1 MNLLKKTQILIVD
14 DYPTNIKV
22 LSDLLI
28 EYGFEVLIA
37 RDGENAL
44 QKLQRITPDMI
55 LLDVLMPGIDG
66 FETCRRLKAQ
76 SSTCDIPVIFMTA
89 LADPVDKIKGL
100 TLGAVDYITK
110 PFQQDEVLAR
120 VNSHLKLR
128 HLTRQLEEQNARLQE
143 EIRSRQIAESALR
156 FSEEKFAKAFRSNPG
171 AMMILTLDRAEVIDT
186 NLNFC
191 KILDLPPGSVVGR
204 AFEQLQQLSQPQ
216 CDRFLE
222 TLRQQ
227 GKIVDETYWLHT
239 LSGQTRCLSLSA
251 EVVHVR
257 ELPCI
262 LVMAVDISVAQQAAA
277 ALEAAKAAAELAS
290 QAKSQ
295 FLAHISHELR
305 TPLNTILGYAQ
316 LMNRGSYLDADQQA
330 NLEAISRS
338 SDYLLTLI
346 NDVLEMAKIESN
358 QLSLNESRFD
368 LYQMLAGLSEMLMP
382 KAHAKQLSLTVS
394 RSPEVPQFICS
405 DETKLRQVLLNLL
418 GNAVKFTQA
427 GQVMLQVERTEV
439 NVLSDRAVN
448 LPLPAE
454 RLGLRFTV
462 SDTGVGISPDEFD
475 LLFTPFGQTEA
486 GRQSQ
491 EGTGLGLTI
500 SQRFV
505 QLLGGE
511 IEVNSRLGVGS
522 VFSFEIAVL
531 SAPAQATTSIAAQRV
546 LRLADGQPVYRLLV
560 VDDQTVN
567 RQLLVKLFASAG
579 FEVREAASGNEAVS
593 LARSWQPH
601 LIWMDIRMPET
612 DGCAATQQI
621 RQAQAEAAIAGLR
634 PKIIAL
640 TANAFEEEKATALAA
655 GCDDFVLKPIQ
666 EATLFEKMAQ
676 HLGVRYLY
684 GQPLQPPPVNL
695 PIPTLP
701 SSQPLA
707 ATVRQTLWEIVD
719 GDEAFLVD
727 YLKAHLEDMPQLL
740 ASLEQ
745 AFAQQD
751 TAGVVL
757 AAHTLKGTGLTFGA
771 NRLSALCLDIE
782 QQAKLDAKA
791 VGQLATQRRQ
801 LAEEVEKLTAAVEL
815 ELETLGHPQLQ
826 QP

>member
-1 MNLLKKTQILIVD
+1 MNPFKKTQILIVD

-22 LSDLLI
+22 LSDLLL

-76 SSTCDIPVIFMTA
+76 ASTWDIPVIFMTA
-89 LADPVDKIKGL
+89 LADPIDKIKGL

-128 HLTRQLEEQNARLQE
+128 HLTKQLEEQNARLQE
-143 EIRSRQIAESALR
+143 EVRCRQIAESALR

-171 AMMILTLDRAEVIDT
+171 AMMILTLNQAEVIDA

-191 KILDLPPGSVVGR
+191 RILDLPPDSVVGR
-204 AFEQLQQLSQPQ
+204 AFEQLQQPNQPQ

-227 GKIVDETYWLHT
+227 GEITNETYWLHT

-251 EVVHVR
+251 EVVHMR

-262 LVMAVDISVAQQAAA
+262 LVMAVDSSAAQQAAA

-316 LMNRGSYLDADQQA
+316 LMRRGSHLDPDQQA

-368 LYQMLAGLSEMLMP
+368 LYQMLVDLSEMLMP
-382 KAHAKQLSLTVS
+382 KARAKQLKLSVA
-394 RSPEVPQFICS
+394 RSPGVPQFICS

-418 GNAVKFTQA
+418 GNAIKFTQT
-427 GQVMLQVERTEV
+427 GQVTLQVEPAAAGEPGGAAR
-439 NVLSDRAVN
+439 

-462 SDTGVGISPDEFD
+462 SDTGMGIAPHE
-475 LLFTPFGQTEA
+475 LGVLFTPFGQTEA
-486 GRQSQ
+486 GQQSQ

-511 IEVNSRLGVGS
+511 IEVSSRLGEGS
-522 VFSFEIAVL
+522 VFSFEIDVL
-531 SAPAQATTSIAAQRV
+531 SAPVPSSPPPAAQRV
-546 LRLADGQPVYRLLV
+546 LRLADGQSTYRLLV
-560 VDDQTVN
+560 VDDQTIN
-567 RQLLVKLFASAG
+567 RQLLVKLFSSAG
-579 FEVREAASGNEAVS
+579 FEVREAGSGSEAVS

-612 DGCAATQQI
+612 DGCAATRQI
-621 RQAQAEAAIAGLR
+621 RQAQAEAAIAGLA

-640 TANAFEEEKATALAA
+640 TANAFEEERAAALAA
-655 GCDDFVLKPIQ
+655 GCDDFVLKPIH
-666 EATLFEKMAQ
+666 EATLFDKMAQ

-684 GQPLQPPPVNL
+684 GQPVQQPPTNL
-695 PIPTLP
+695 PVPAP
-701 SSQPLA
+701 PGSQPLA
-707 ATVRQTLWEIVD
+707 SAVRQTLWEIVD
-719 GDEAFLVD
+719 GDEAFLID
-727 YLKAHLEDMPQLL
+727 YLKAHLEDMPQLI

-745 AFAQQD
+745 ALAQQD
-751 TAGVVL
+751 ADGVIL

-771 NRLSALCLDIE
+771 SRLSDLCLEIE
-782 QQAKLDAKA
+782 QQAKLSAEA
-791 VGQLATQRRQ
+791 PMVLAAQRRE
-801 LAEEVEKLTAAVEL
+801 LAAEVEKLAAAVKL